1 MASPVFPMSG
11 PDWASLRHHVA
22 TIQALLKKRYE
33 APPLDQTLNDLTYLQ
48 KLLDDNVFEPHQ
60 TEEIAAIGVVFG
72 NVVQRQLAFD
82 WVMAERG
89 REREPALQ
97 LKTQPS
103 LVVHPLK
110 MVRDHVAHGEPVD
123 LNRLYRIMKDEV
135 AKTRIL

>member
-1 MASPVFPMSG
+1 MSG
-11 PDWASLRHHVA
+11 PDWAMLRHHVA
-22 TIQALLKKRYE
+22 TIQALLKKRYD
-33 APPLDQTLNDLTYLQ
+33 APPLEQTLADLSYLQ
-48 KLLDDNVFEPHQ
+48 KLLDDNLFEAHQ

-72 NVVQRQLAFD
+72 NVVQRQLVFE

-110 MVRDHVAHGEPVD
+110 MVRDPIAAGEAVD
-123 LNRLYRIMKDEV
+123 LQRLYRIMKDEV
-135 AKTRIL
+135 ARTRIL